1 MGIELNGEAIAAVL
15 ETNFNEANEYF
26 FTQLKFSTF
35 LVIVG
40 LFLAVYII
48 YKFAKNL
55 KIEFSKTSVI
65 LSYILIAFNMI
76 AIKNVEKFDSPY
88 HIKYIDSYF
97 KTYER
102 YEKNRENRLSN
113 IKNLKANQDG
123 VFVLVIG
130 ESQNKN
136 YMSVYGYNK
145 DTTPF
150 LNKLTKDNN
159 VIFFSQAHSN
169 HTHTSPVLT
178 YALSAKNQYNNKKV
192 ENSPS
197 IIELANLSG
206 FDTIW
211 LSNQVE
217 FGLWG
222 SPVSAITMATKNRTF
237 TSKDDGAERLDEA
250 LFPLI
255 DNLKVNNKTLL
266 VIHLMGNHGSYAQ
279 RYPKKFQKF
288 GDKKSEQHY
297 ENSMLY
303 NDFVINEIY
312 KRVKNIPN
320 FKAMVYMA
328 DHADVMGLGH
338 DSKRFVY
345 QMSQIP
351 LFIYFSDEYIG
362 ANSQIFDTLKSHK
375 DDFWTNDLLFN
386 LMSSLMG
393 IKSSLDEPKNDIANK
408 AYDSN
413 KSRFKALHNKKTL
426 IDEIKK
432 SN

>member
-1 MGIELNGEAIAAVL
+1 MKSRNFFLKNSISYFAIFIFSVGFFYILNFLVTHKSNFYATYILGSAMLVTMWGGLVVSKKNFLISFFLLFLLFITPAFVFYFFNTPDYKRFARLLFAYVVFTIDILVFISILRYAILKKSLLFIVLSILVIPSLTYLCYYTFMGIELNGEAIAAVL

-40 LFLAVYII
+40 LFLCVYII

-55 KIEFSKTSVI
+55 NVEFSKTSVI

-76 AIKNVEKFDSPY
+76 AIENVEKFDSPY

-150 LNKLTKDNN
+150 LNKLTKDKN

-211 LSNQVE
+211 
-217 FGLWG
+217 
-222 SPVSAITMATKNRTF
+222 
-237 TSKDDGAERLDEA
+237 
-250 LFPLI
+250 
-255 DNLKVNNKTLL
+255 
-266 VIHLMGNHGSYAQ
+266 
-279 RYPKKFQKF
+279 
-288 GDKKSEQHY
+288 
-297 ENSMLY
+297 
-303 NDFVINEIY
+303 
-312 KRVKNIPN
+312 
-320 FKAMVYMA
+320 
-328 DHADVMGLGH
+328 
-338 DSKRFVY
+338 
-345 QMSQIP
+345 
-351 LFIYFSDEYIG
+351 
-362 ANSQIFDTLKSHK
+362 
-375 DDFWTNDLLFN
+375 
-386 LMSSLMG
+386 
-393 IKSSLDEPKNDIANK
+393 
-408 AYDSN
+408 
-413 KSRFKALHNKKTL
+413 
-426 IDEIKK
+426 
-432 SN
+432 

>member
-1 MGIELNGEAIAAVL
+1 
-15 ETNFNEANEYF
+15 
-26 FTQLKFSTF
+26 
-35 LVIVG
+35 
-40 LFLAVYII
+40 
-48 YKFAKNL
+48 
-55 KIEFSKTSVI
+55 
-65 LSYILIAFNMI
+65 
-76 AIKNVEKFDSPY
+76 
-88 HIKYIDSYF
+88 
-97 KTYER
+97 
-102 YEKNRENRLSN
+102 
-113 IKNLKANQDG
+113 
-123 VFVLVIG
+123 
-130 ESQNKN
+130 
-136 YMSVYGYNK
+136 
-145 DTTPF
+145 
-150 LNKLTKDNN
+150 
-159 VIFFSQAHSN
+159 
-169 HTHTSPVLT
+169 
-178 YALSAKNQYNNKKV
+178 
-192 ENSPS
+192 
-197 IIELANLSG
+197 
-206 FDTIW
+206 
-211 LSNQVE
+211 
-217 FGLWG
+217 
-222 SPVSAITMATKNRTF
+222 MATKNRTF
-237 TSKDDGAERLDEA
+237 TSKDDGAEKLDEA

-288 GDKKSEQHY
+288 GDKKLEQHY

-328 DHADVMGLGH
+328 DHADVIGLGH

-393 IKSSLDEPKNDIANK
+393 INSSLDEPKNDIANK

-413 KSRFKALHNKKTL
+413 KSRFKTLHNKKTL
-426 IDEIKK
+426 IDEIKRFL
-432 SN
+432 